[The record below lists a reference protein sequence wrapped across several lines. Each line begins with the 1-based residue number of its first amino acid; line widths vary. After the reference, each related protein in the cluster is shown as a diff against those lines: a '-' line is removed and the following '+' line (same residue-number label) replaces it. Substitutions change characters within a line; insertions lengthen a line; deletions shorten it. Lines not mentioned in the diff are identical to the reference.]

1 MGDNLDDKIKQLI
14 AFLNYHTSLY
24 DKGCPQISDY
34 EWDEKYFELVKLENE
49 TGIYYKDSPTQK
61 INYENKNQL
70 NKITHSHPML
80 SLDKTKDINEIKS
93 FIKDK
98 EYIVMAKMD
107 GLTCSLTYENGRL
120 IAAET
125 RGNGIV
131 GEDILHNAIVVKNI
145 PNKINYKNTLVV
157 DGEIICD
164 YNTFEEFKNDYK
176 NPRNFASGSIR
187 LLDSKECEKRK
198 LSFVAWD
205 VIQGFTDNEFLSTRL
220 IELKNIGFTIVPFQV
235 GNETE
240 NEEVEHS
247 IEEIKRYCKDKYPID
262 GVVFKYNK
270 VKEYL
275 AEGRTDHH
283 FKGGLAYKFY
293 DDEYETTLKDIVY
306 DIGRTG
312 VLTPVAIFD
321 SIDIDGTECSR
332 ASLHNIS
339 VLMET
344 LHCPGWEGQKIK
356 VFKANQI
363 IPQIS
368 WAEEDN
374 GHIEYYISYPHQCPI
389 CGEPTIFKENNGV
402 KILMCGNDNCE
413 GKLLNRFDHFCGKK
427 GLDIKGI
434 SKATIEKLMNW
445 GWLNTYQDIFLLK
458 EHREQWIKK
467 PGFGVTSVDKIL
479 NAIKETKENITL
491 DKVIAA
497 AGIPEIGSRV
507 AKDLAQHYDTWSD
520 FRAETN
526 FLQYEGIGEVMN
538 NNILTF
544 DYDDLNLDYTINLHL
559 KIKKKENTQIKEH
572 SSIEGK
578 TFCITG
584 SLNKNGQF
592 KTRAKLQADI
602 EANGGKVVS
611 SMSSK
616 VNYLINNDINST
628 SAKNKAAIA
637 AHIPIITEEDYI
649 ALICK

>member
-131 GEDILHNAIVVKNI
+131 GEDILHNAIVIKNI

-205 VIQGFTDNEFLSTRL
+205 VIQGFTDNDFLSTRL

-262 GVVFKYNK
+262 GVVFKYDK

-293 DDEYETTLKDIVY
+293 DDEYETRLLNIEWTM
-306 DIGRTG
+306 GRTG
-312 VLTPVAIFD
+312 QLTPVAIFE
-321 SIDIDGTECSR
+321 SIDIDGTECTR

-339 VLMET
+339 IMKEQLYQPYRNE
-344 LHCPGWEGQKIK
+344 KIW
-356 VFKANQI
+356 VYKANQI

-368 WAEEDN
+368 NKEWIAN
-374 GHIEYYISYPHQCPI
+374 EYNPPENTFRIPSTCPI
-389 CGEPTIFKENNGV
+389 CGGETIIKKESDSEV
-402 KILMCGNDNCE
+402 LYCGNPQCQ
-413 GKLLNRFDHFCGKK
+413 GKLINRLDHFCSKK
-427 GLDIKGI
+427 GLDIKGL
-434 SKATIEKLMNW
+434 SKATLEKLMNW
-445 GWLNTYQDIFLLK
+445 N
-458 EHREQWIKK
+458 
-467 PGFGVTSVDKIL
+467 
-479 NAIKETKENITL
+479 
-491 DKVIAA
+491 
-497 AGIPEIGSRV
+497 
-507 AKDLAQHYDTWSD
+507 
-520 FRAETN
+520 
-526 FLQYEGIGEVMN
+526 
-538 NNILTF
+538 
-544 DYDDLNLDYTINLHL
+544 
-559 KIKKKENTQIKEH
+559 
-572 SSIEGK
+572 
-578 TFCITG
+578 
-584 SLNKNGQF
+584 
-592 KTRAKLQADI
+592 
-602 EANGGKVVS
+602 
-611 SMSSK
+611 
-616 VNYLINNDINST
+616 
-628 SAKNKAAIA
+628 
-637 AHIPIITEEDYI
+637 
-649 ALICK
+649 